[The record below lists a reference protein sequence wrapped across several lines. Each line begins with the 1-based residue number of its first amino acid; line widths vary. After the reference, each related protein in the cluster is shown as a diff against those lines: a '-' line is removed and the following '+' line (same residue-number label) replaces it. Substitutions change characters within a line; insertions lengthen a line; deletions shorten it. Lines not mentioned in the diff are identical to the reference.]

1 MKGLGLIGKKLGMTT
16 IFARD
21 GRKVPVTVLKVGPC
35 PIIQIKTK
43 DKDGY
48 EALQLGFESVK
59 EKKVNRPLK
68 GHQQK
73 AGKGFYRFLKEF
85 RVENLEGYELGQEL
99 TVDLFT
105 VGEKVK
111 ITGVSKGRGFAGVM
125 KRWNFGGSPDSHGH
139 HKVHRTP
146 GSIGQ
151 CADPSRVFKGKK
163 MPGHMGNIQHTYK
176 NIEILDVRHEDGL
189 ILVKGQ
195 VPGAKNSIVY
205 IRKQS

>member
-21 GRKVPVTVLKVGPC
+21 GSKVAVTVLKVGPR
-35 PIIQIKTK
+35 PVIQIKTK
-43 DKDGY
+43 EKDGY
-48 EALQLGFESVK
+48 KAIQLGFE
-59 EKKVNRPLK
+59 KVEERKLNKPLK
-68 GHQQK
+68 GHQVK
-73 AGKGFYRFLKEF
+73 AGKGFYRYLKEF
-85 RVENLEGYELGQEL
+85 RVDDPSVYELGQEL
-99 TVDLFT
+99 TVDLFK

-111 ITGVSKGRGFAGVM
+111 ITGRSKGRGFAGVM

-139 HKVHRTP
+139 HKVHRAP

-151 CADPSRVFKGKK
+151 CADPSRVFKGKR
-163 MPGHMGNIQHTYK
+163 MPGHMGNAQHTYK
-176 NIEILDVRHEDGL
+176 NMEIMDVRHDEGL
-189 ILVKGQ
+189 ILVKGP

>member
-21 GRKVPVTVLKVGPC
+21 GSKVAVTVLKVGPC

-43 DKDGY
+43 EKDGY
-48 EALQLGFESVK
+48 SALQLGFEPVP
-59 EKKVNRPLK
+59 ERKVNRPMK
-68 GHQQK
+68 GHQVK
-73 AGKGFYRFLKEF
+73 ASKGFYRHLKEF
-85 RVENLEGYELGQEL
+85 RLDELEGYNLGQEL
-99 TVDLFT
+99 TVDLFK

-111 ITGVSKGRGFAGVM
+111 VTGVSKGRGFAGVM
-125 KRWNFGGSPDSHGH
+125 RRWNFGGSPDSHGH
-139 HKVHRTP
+139 HKVNRAP

-163 MPGHMGNIQHTYK
+163 MPGRMGNQRLTYK
-176 NIEILDVRHEDGL
+176 NIEIMDVREEDGL

-195 VPGAKNSIVY
+195 VPGATNSIVF

>member
-21 GRKVPVTVLKVGPC
+21 GRRVPVTVLKVGPC

-43 DKDGY
+43 EKDGY
-48 EALQLGFESVK
+48 EALQLGFEPIK
-59 EKKVNRPLK
+59 EKKINRPLK

-85 RVENLEGYELGQEL
+85 RVEKLDDYELGQEL

-139 HKVHRTP
+139 HKVHRVP

-151 CADPSRVFKGKK
+151 CADPSRVFKGKR
-163 MPGHMGNIQHTYK
+163 MPGHMGNRQHTYK
-176 NIEILDVRHEDGL
+176 NIEIMDVRHEDGL

-195 VPGAKNSIVY
+195 VPGAKNSIIY
-205 IRKQS
+205 IRKQD